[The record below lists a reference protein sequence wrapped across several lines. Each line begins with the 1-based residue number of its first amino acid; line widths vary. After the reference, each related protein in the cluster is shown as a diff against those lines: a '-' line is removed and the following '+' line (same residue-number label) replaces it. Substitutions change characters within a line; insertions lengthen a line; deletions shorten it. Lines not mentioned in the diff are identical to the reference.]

1 MISLLPRRI
10 RKSRIYPPP
19 GIRDAT
25 LPEGRDFLMW
35 VGFTPALPHKNKQLC
50 LISAELNF
58 FNDSRNHQAFTAPL
72 VRPEMNLLTGFLL
85 SGSDKE

>member
-50 LISAELNF
+50 LISAELNLF
-58 FNDSRNHQAFTAPL
+58 LRQQESSGFYGAVGQAGDESAH
-72 VRPEMNLLTGFLL
+72 RL
-85 SGSDKE
+85 SSFRF

>member
-25 LPEGRDFLMW
+25 LPEGREFLMW
-35 VGFTPALPHKNKQLC
+35 VGLTPALPHKNKQLC

-58 FNDSRNHQAFTAPL
+58 FTTAGIIRL
-72 VRPEMNLLTGFLL
+72 
-85 SGSDKE
+85 

>member
-19 GIRDAT
+19 GFKDAT

-35 VGFTPALPHKNKQLC
+35 VGFTPGLPHKSKQLC

-58 FNDSRNHQAFTAPL
+58 YDSRNHQAFTAPL

>member
-1 MISLLPRRI
+1 MISLLPPAVSGRAGSI
-10 RKSRIYPPP
+10 LHPASEMPPSP
-19 GIRDAT
+19 
-25 LPEGRDFLMW
+25 RDFLMW
-35 VGFTPALPHKNKQLC
+35 FGFTPALPLKNKQLC

-58 FNDSRNHQAFTAPL
+58 FNDSRNHQAFTAQL